1 MVDLATTVQWWWECD
16 AYGQP
21 LGGES
26 GAGIDLY
33 DCKARFKTA
42 WARIRFGRADEE
54 ILRAFRKAEAGG
66 ATLARYDRK
75 RGK

>member
-33 DCKARFKTA
+33 DCKARFKKH
-42 WARIRFGRADEE
+42 GRGYASGEQT
-54 ILRAFRKAEAGG
+54 K
-66 ATLARYDRK
+66 K
-75 RGK
+75 S